1 MDKQILMS
9 FVNNASPVFVI
20 TTIGITMYNN
30 ISIGIILFLSHVISS
45 IIIGLIYSRFCSY
58 NIIHEN
64 NIKLNTLNKKNNKI
78 QYLSSKFDI
87 LKQSIQNTYITLSY
101 ILGFMIIFNMLS
113 NIVINIINHFT
124 NNQYLLL
131 FISGLFEMTTSIKQI
146 SNLNNI
152 NLNILLT
159 SFLLGFSG
167 MSIIFQIKASCNIK
181 FKNIVI
187 SKLSHGI
194 LSLLLSYILL
204 RYVSI
209 PNINVYSNI
218 ENNYINP
225 NISLSYFYSVISIIF
240 IILTYIMIQK
250 K

>member
-1 MDKQILMS
+1 MS
-9 FVNNASPVFVI
+9 FINNASPIFVI

-45 IIIGLIYSRFCSY
+45 IIIGLIYSRFCIY

-64 NIKLNTLNKKNNKI
+64 NIKLNTLNKKINKI

-113 NIVINIINHFT
+113 NIVINIIKHFID
-124 NNQYLLL
+124 NEYFLL

-146 SNLNNI
+146 SNLG
-152 NLNILLT
+152 NLNLNVLLT

-167 MSIIFQIKASCNIK
+167 LSIIFQIKASCNIRL
-181 FKNIVI
+181 KNIII
-187 SKLSHGI
+187 SKLFHGI
-194 LSLLLSYILL
+194 LSIILSYILL
-204 RYVSI
+204 RYISI
-209 PNINVYSNI
+209 PSINVYSNVQ
-218 ENNYINP
+218 NNYINT
-225 NISLSYFYSVISIIF
+225 NFNLSYFYSIISMIF
-240 IILTYIMIQK
+240 IILTYIIIQK